1 MKLYPHQQEGVA
13 WLARRFA
20 KHKGALLADEMGLG
34 KTAQAIRAVEA
45 MAPDW
50 PNREIMSALVVCPR
64 YLVSTWNAELARWR
78 SSPRVRWDIIN
89 YERLTNLVRP
99 DFAVFDEAHYIKTP
113 QAQRSR
119 TAARIAESARW
130 VLAMTGTPMT
140 DRPRDLYHL
149 LSILDPATW
158 APPNFSR
165 ERFETRYCA
174 AWTMRVQGREF
185 RRTDGAANVEEL
197 ASLLTASVMLR
208 RTKATAGLNLPPK
221 VRSLHLLGRPELQ
234 LTLPTAQD
242 DQDDDAVI
250 AEMRKL
256 RASPIAFERWSEEWR
271 ARAMRNTRD
280 VAARV
285 RDLLEEGERVLV
297 FAQHRDVAEGIH
309 TAIQNVAHCS
319 RALVNGDT
327 SADERTRI
335 VGQFQAGTLPA
346 VVATLGSLGVGITMT
361 RATVVLFAQVH
372 PSPGVM
378 LQAEDRAHRIGLTH
392 HLNVVYCVEPHTIEA
407 RIAAIFARKLDTLQ
421 EFGHEL

>member
-1 MKLYPHQQEGVA
+1 MKLYPHQQEGIA
-13 WLARRFA
+13 WLSRRFS

-34 KTAQAIRAVEA
+34 KTAQAIRAVESQ
-45 MAPDW
+45 AP
-50 PNREIMSALVVCPR
+50 ETALVVCPK

-78 SSPRVRWDIIN
+78 SSPRVRWDIVN

-119 TAARIAESARW
+119 AAARVAESARH
-130 VLAMTGTPMT
+130 VLAITGTPMT

-149 LSILDPATW
+149 LSILDAPTW

-165 ERFETRYCA
+165 TQFETRYCA
-174 AWTMRVQGREF
+174 AWTMRVKGREF
-185 RRTDGAANVEEL
+185 RRTDGAANVDEL
-197 ASLLTASVMLR
+197 AHLLAASVMLR
-208 RTKATAGLNLPPK
+208 RTKNTVGLGLPPK
-221 VRSLHLLGRPELQ
+221 VRSLLLLGDPTLQ
-234 LTLPTAQD
+234 LTLPTAKSD
-242 DQDDDAVI
+242 DDDDAVL
-250 AEMRKL
+250 AEMRAL
-256 RASPIAFERWSEEWR
+256 RANPVAFEKWSQEWR
-271 ARAMRNTRD
+271 TRAMHHTRD
-280 VAARV
+280 VATRV
-285 RDLLEEGERVLV
+285 RDLLEEGHRVLV
-297 FAQHRDVAEGIH
+297 FAQHRDVAE
-309 TAIQNVAHCS
+309 AIYTDLGRADIE

-327 SADERTRI
+327 RLHDRESAVAR
-335 VGQFQAGTLPA
+335 FQAGALPV

-392 HLNVVYCVEPHTIEA
+392 HLNVVYCVEPNTIEA

-421 EFGHEL
+421 EFGHDL

>member
-1 MKLYPHQQEGVA
+1 MDLYPHQVEGVA

-45 MAPDW
+45 MAPA
-50 PNREIMSALVVCPR
+50 SALVVCPR

-119 TAARIAESARW
+119 TAARIAENARW

-140 DRPRDLYHL
+140 DRPRDLHHL

-165 ERFETRYCA
+165 EQFEQRYCA
-174 AWTMRVQGREF
+174 PWVMRVNGREV
-185 RRTDGAANVEEL
+185 RRTDGAANVDEL
-197 ASLLTASVMLR
+197 ASLLTRSVMLR
-208 RTKATAGLNLPPK
+208 RTKKDVGLGLPPK
-221 VRSLHLLGRPELQ
+221 VRGLFFLGGHQLQ
-234 LTLPTAQD
+234 LTLPTAKD
-242 DQDDDAVI
+242 DHDDAAVL
-250 AEMRKL
+250 AEMRRL
-256 RASPIAFERWSEEWR
+256 RASPVAFEKWSEEWR

-280 VAARV
+280 VAMRV
-285 RDLLEEGERVLV
+285 RDMVEEGQHVLV

-309 TAIQNVAHCS
+309 EALQLGAVTS
-319 RALVNGDT
+319 WLVNGDT
-327 SADERTRI
+327 SLPEREKAVER
-335 VGQFQAGTLPA
+335 FQAGALPV

-378 LQAEDRAHRIGLTH
+378 LQAEDRAHRIGLAH
-392 HLNVVYCVEPHTIEA
+392 HLNVVYCVEPNTIEA

-421 EFGHEL
+421 EFGHAL